1 MWKQLREVSIFK
13 TGSDPSNNSTT
24 VSVSGLATSIST
36 LVSGLNHI
44 KDEVKR
50 ARAASVLSTQD
61 RFVDVMEVMSIS
73 PNVSLSNRDVVS
85 HFSSKNT
92 SPLMQFLNSEPL
104 SRQILRIYLST
115 TVKPLTRRT
124 RQSLKTSS
132 P

>member
-1 MWKQLREVSIFK
+1 VSISQ
-13 TGSDPSNNSTT
+13 TGSDPSNNNTT
-24 VSVSGLATSIST
+24 VSVSGLASSIST

-50 ARAASVLSTQD
+50 ARAGSILSTQD

-73 PNVSLSNRDVVS
+73 ANNSLSNRDVVS
-85 HFSSKNT
+85 HFSSKST
-92 SPLMQFLNSEPL
+92 SPLMQYLNSEPL

-115 TVKPLTRRT
+115 MAKALTRLT
-124 RQSLKTSS
+124 RQSLKTSL